1 MDTSRK
7 WYKNNSKI
15 NLNNISTKVDEL
27 NTQKTNKSIAATI
40 RRESLDYMV
49 DVEPRHRKIK
59 IVLDQDESANKS
71 IIIVQVHNLKKTIN
85 A

>member
-71 IIIVQVHNLKKTIN
+71 IIIVQVRNF
-85 A
+85 